1 MANVKKLSEDEV
13 KKNLIHAK
21 VNNIELNEIRNIL
34 AISECLSM
42 SDLIRTSIFFYGS
55 SLKEGSK

>member
-21 VNNIELNEIRNIL
+21 VSNNELNDIRNIL
-34 AISECLSM
+34 SISDCNSM
-42 SDLIRTSIFFYGS
+42 SDLIRTSIFFYICP
-55 SLKEGSK
+55 

>member
-1 MANVKKLSEDEV
+1 MANVRKLSEDEV
-13 KKNLIHAK
+13 KKNQIRAK
-21 VNNIELNEIRNIL
+21 VSNIELDEINRIL
-34 AISECLSM
+34 SISECVSM

>member
-21 VNNIELNEIRNIL
+21 VSNNELNDIRNISS
-34 AISECLSM
+34 ISDCNSM

>member
-21 VNNIELNEIRNIL
+21 VNNIELDEIRRIL
-34 AISECLSM
+34 AISECLNM

-55 SLKEGSK
+55 SIKEGSN

>member
-13 KKNLIHAK
+13 KKNQIRAK
-21 VNNIELNEIRNIL
+21 VNNIELEEINHIL
-34 AISECLSM
+34 AISECVSM

-55 SLKEGSK
+55 SIKEGIN

>member
-21 VNNIELNEIRNIL
+21 VSNNELNDIRNIL
-34 AISECLSM
+34 SISDCNSM

>member
-21 VNNIELNEIRNIL
+21 VNNNELNEIRRIL
-34 AISECLSM
+34 AISECVSM